1 MLTAKHSLAALS
13 AKHSLAALSAKHTNV
28 MAGKVLAEFELYVML
43 AVARLGA
50 EAYGGAVRKEIEMRT
65 GRPVTVG
72 ALYATLDRLG
82 EKGLLSFDVTEPPP
96 GQRGRPRKYCRLT
109 PAGEDA
115 LAHSTAMLHRM
126 MDGLAYAEGT

>member
-1 MLTAKHSLAALS
+1 
-13 AKHSLAALSAKHTNV
+13 
-28 MAGKVLAEFELYVML
+28 MAGRFLAEFELYVML
-43 AVARLGA
+43 AIARLGA
-50 EAYGGAVRKEIEMRT
+50 DAYGGAVRKEIETRT

-82 EKGLLSFDVTEPPP
+82 EKGLLDFEVTDPQP

-109 PAGEDA
+109 AAGEEA

-126 MDGLAYAEGT
+126 MDGLAYAGGT